1 MRVISA
7 MLVATALIFPGASY
21 AEELRPIE
29 AQSIFLKDVKGI
41 AYYTVQADG
50 YQVVATLAA
59 DDAMTPIRFVANL
72 RPGQTVTISVPGEIG
87 APSAQI
93 DFTRVGDQVFVT
105 TPKKVALAN

>member
-1 MRVISA
+1 MRVISVL
-7 MLVATALIFPGASY
+7 LVATALIFPGSSY

-29 AQSIFLKDVKGI
+29 AQSILLKDVNGI

-59 DDAMTPIRFVANL
+59 NDATTPIRFVASL
-72 RPGQTVTISVPGEIG
+72 RPGQTVTISVPGKVGE
-87 APSAQI
+87 PSAQI
-93 DFTRVGDQVFVT
+93 DFTRVGDQVFVA